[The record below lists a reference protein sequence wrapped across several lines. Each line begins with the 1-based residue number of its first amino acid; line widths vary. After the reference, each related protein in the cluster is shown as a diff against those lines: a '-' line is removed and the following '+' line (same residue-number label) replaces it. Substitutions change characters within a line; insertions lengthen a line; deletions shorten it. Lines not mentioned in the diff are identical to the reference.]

1 MCIYLRIYI
10 LGKGPFYIEYI
21 AMKTMCQQKQFTGRL
36 HQADLRVK
44 RVQMSATV
52 TPRLSGVD
60 TLREERIISGDSRK
74 SANRGC
80 IPTHLETSS

>member
-1 MCIYLRIYI
+1 MCIIYAYTSWR
-10 LGKGPFYIEYI
+10 KGPFYIEYI

-60 TLREERIISGDSRK
+60 TLREERIISGDS
-74 SANRGC
+74 
-80 IPTHLETSS
+80 